1 MPREMSYDIV
11 REACAYCW
19 GKNFLNILRDFFA
32 EHAYLFKDCTNDS
45 PPSIEEQDLDQYA
58 VYQRYLRL
66 YEDTLSDYIN
76 SLDVS
81 IEDFFFQLEDVRS
94 DPNLKDK
101 KLKNFV
107 NYLLA
112 STDYPAF
119 YKVMVRAAKK
129 QYKDGVLIADSKLS
143 QGESKMADSKGGAKS
158 GGYDSDD
165 DGGRYADAKG
175 GSRDDRDDSRGYK

>member
-1 MPREMSYDIV
+1 MSIFTIY
-11 REACAYCW
+11 
-19 GKNFLNILRDFFA
+19 
-32 EHAYLFKDCTNDS
+32 
-45 PPSIEEQDLDQYA
+45 
-58 VYQRYLRL
+58 
-66 YEDTLSDYIN
+66 
-76 SLDVS
+76 
-81 IEDFFFQLEDVRS
+81 S

-119 YKVMVRAAKK
+119 YKVMVRAARK
-129 QYKDGVLIADSKLS
+129 QYKDGVLIAESKLS
-143 QGESKMADSKGGAKS
+143 QGESKMADTKGGGGAKG

-175 GSRDDRDDSRGYK
+175 SSRDDRDDSRGYK